1 MKSAE
6 TKAKRNRD
14 NFWNTVSIPY
24 EDRELAL
31 WMKIIFGFIWAIS
44 ILNGVLYG
52 APVSY
57 LLAMGMMVALL
68 AGNIA
73 VCRRHYRRWIDV
85 VTFTLLSIPIFY
97 VYYHASIGYF
107 SVLFP
112 MLFSCGIVFI
122 LGIRNSFVI
131 NLFYLAAVI
140 LCFRF
145 DLSASAESIYG
156 KNVALR
162 FPYLYI
168 CFVLIAY
175 MLMYSIQRYWV
186 EKRRRQEKLE
196 QRVHEEKKK
205 LQGMSMRVMN
215 AMCRALGAKIPGEEE
230 HCRQVAEYAKEIA
243 ERLELPEE
251 MASAAYQAGLLHE
264 IGMIGIPDEL
274 IQRRNLTDEEYG
286 VFQTYVKMGYDMISE
301 LQVAD
306 TIAEAVYYHRENYDG
321 SGYLAGKR
329 GSEIPVLAQILAV
342 ADYADRHLRWG
353 ESTEMVRGKIK
364 ERENTR
370 FEPHCAAMMEQILKE
385 RNED

>member
-14 NFWNTVSIPY
+14 NFWNMVSIPY

-44 ILNGVLYG
+44 ILNGILYG

-131 NLFYLAAVI
+131 NLFYLAAVV

-156 KNVALR
+156 ENVALR

-306 TIAEAVYYHRENYDG
+306 TIAEAV
-321 SGYLAGKR
+321 
-329 GSEIPVLAQILAV
+329 
-342 ADYADRHLRWG
+342 
-353 ESTEMVRGKIK
+353 
-364 ERENTR
+364 
-370 FEPHCAAMMEQILKE
+370 
-385 RNED
+385 

>member
-44 ILNGVLYG
+44 ILNGILYG

-145 DLSASAESIYG
+145 DLNASAEDIYG
-156 KNVALR
+156 ENVALR
-162 FPYLYI
+162 FPYLYV
-168 CFVLIAY
+168 CFVFMAY
-175 MLMYSIQRYWV
+175 LLMYSIQHYWV

-243 ERLELPEE
+243 KRLDLPED
-251 MASAAYQAGLLHE
+251 MVSGAYQAGLLHE

-274 IQRRNLTDEEYG
+274 I
-286 VFQTYVKMGYDMISE
+286 
-301 LQVAD
+301 
-306 TIAEAVYYHRENYDG
+306 
-321 SGYLAGKR
+321 
-329 GSEIPVLAQILAV
+329 
-342 ADYADRHLRWG
+342 
-353 ESTEMVRGKIK
+353 
-364 ERENTR
+364 
-370 FEPHCAAMMEQILKE
+370 
-385 RNED
+385 

>member
-44 ILNGVLYG
+44 ILNGILYG

-122 LGIRNSFVI
+122 LGIRNSFAI

-145 DLSASAESIYG
+145 DLSASAES
-156 KNVALR
+156 LS
-162 FPYLYI
+162 
-168 CFVLIAY
+168 LIH
-175 MLMYSIQRYWV
+175 I
-186 EKRRRQEKLE
+186 
-196 QRVHEEKKK
+196 
-205 LQGMSMRVMN
+205 
-215 AMCRALGAKIPGEEE
+215 
-230 HCRQVAEYAKEIA
+230 
-243 ERLELPEE
+243 
-251 MASAAYQAGLLHE
+251 
-264 IGMIGIPDEL
+264 
-274 IQRRNLTDEEYG
+274 
-286 VFQTYVKMGYDMISE
+286 
-301 LQVAD
+301 
-306 TIAEAVYYHRENYDG
+306 
-321 SGYLAGKR
+321 
-329 GSEIPVLAQILAV
+329 
-342 ADYADRHLRWG
+342 
-353 ESTEMVRGKIK
+353 
-364 ERENTR
+364 
-370 FEPHCAAMMEQILKE
+370 
-385 RNED
+385 

>member
-44 ILNGVLYG
+44 ILNGILYG

-145 DLSASAESIYG
+145 DLNASAEDIYG
-156 KNVALR
+156 ENVAL
-162 FPYLYI
+162 FLI
-168 CFVLIAY
+168 C
-175 MLMYSIQRYWV
+175 
-186 EKRRRQEKLE
+186 
-196 QRVHEEKKK
+196 
-205 LQGMSMRVMN
+205 
-215 AMCRALGAKIPGEEE
+215 MCALCSWHI
-230 HCRQVAEYAKEIA
+230 C
-243 ERLELPEE
+243 
-251 MASAAYQAGLLHE
+251 
-264 IGMIGIPDEL
+264 
-274 IQRRNLTDEEYG
+274 
-286 VFQTYVKMGYDMISE
+286 
-301 LQVAD
+301 
-306 TIAEAVYYHRENYDG
+306 
-321 SGYLAGKR
+321 
-329 GSEIPVLAQILAV
+329 
-342 ADYADRHLRWG
+342 
-353 ESTEMVRGKIK
+353 
-364 ERENTR
+364 
-370 FEPHCAAMMEQILKE
+370 
-385 RNED
+385 